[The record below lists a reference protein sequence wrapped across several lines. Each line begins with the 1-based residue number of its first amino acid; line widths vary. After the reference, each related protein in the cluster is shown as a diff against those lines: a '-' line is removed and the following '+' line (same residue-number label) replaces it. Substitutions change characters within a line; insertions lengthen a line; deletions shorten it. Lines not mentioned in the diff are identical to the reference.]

1 MNRAQRFYSIDA
13 KVNEIVRNEK
23 LSDYEKA
30 LKIEANIIIPLLD
43 KIEEL
48 EKEVS
53 DCRMRDK
60 EYEQLSEYVR
70 KVQERGF

>member
-1 MNRAQRFYSIDA
+1 MNRAQKFYSIDA

-48 EKEVS
+48 ER

-60 EYEQLSEYVR
+60 KYEQLSECWR

>member
-1 MNRAQRFYSIDA
+1 MNRAQKFYSIDA

-48 EKEVS
+48 EKEVR
-53 DCRMRDK
+53 DCGWER
-60 EYEQLSEYVR
+60 EYEHADDWR
-70 KVQERGF
+70 KVHEMGC